1 MKSINY
7 NIRRTHNKILIVQYK
22 IITNLLT
29 IITLNKSLF
38 KLNLFSIIILIFGI
52 FCSIMIRLD
61 FNLNWLVNINET
73 TVYIFRISSATYRLY
88 ILLLLITN
96 WRQILNYLYLWR
108 STIKNNYLIS
118 IFYIFYHLFISLIT
132 FYIIN
137 IKYYSIS
144 TLNIEFLNFF
154 YLVNIF
160 LTICIG
166 IYCSIKYINPDFNL
180 NKIISRKVKIICS
193 IGIVTYITWIIL
205 LRYGIFVEMF
215 NKISDI
221 KLFDTIHCEDT
232 SEKYYLNK
240 ISSKDLIVEPR
251 FDHNGYS
258 DIQIPDVTY
267 PSPIED
273 EIMRLAEA
281 PTSEI
286 ENKPNE
292 VFASLGS
299 ASQGKRN
306 KIVDSKWIDQ
316 LLKYR
321 KPNKS
326 F

>member
-1 MKSINY
+1 
-7 NIRRTHNKILIVQYK
+7 
-22 IITNLLT
+22 
-29 IITLNKSLF
+29 
-38 KLNLFSIIILIFGI
+38 
-52 FCSIMIRLD
+52 
-61 FNLNWLVNINET
+61 
-73 TVYIFRISSATYRLY
+73 
-88 ILLLLITN
+88 
-96 WRQILNYLYLWR
+96 
-108 STIKNNYLIS
+108 
-118 IFYIFYHLFISLIT
+118 
-132 FYIIN
+132 
-137 IKYYSIS
+137 
-144 TLNIEFLNFF
+144 
-154 YLVNIF
+154 
-160 LTICIG
+160 
-166 IYCSIKYINPDFNL
+166 
-180 NKIISRKVKIICS
+180 
-193 IGIVTYITWIIL
+193 
-205 LRYGIFVEMF
+205 MF